1 MDLDDVNL
9 GRDKA
14 SRLGQYLYNAIYQ
27 ECWVRTSADGERPPV
42 QIPDKVKKLG
52 KYVRPVIYYVTGWT
66 LYSASRALTISLQE
80 REKYF
85 LFVQRNNTTKED
97 AEKENLPIDLVEKRT
112 TRRDTK
118 MYALKA
124 YYNFIC
130 FVESVYL
137 PYRPQHK
144 NDKGLRRR

>member
-1 MDLDDVNL
+1 MTRGFINTKKASGLSSDEVGFQRSILEHTGYIVCRWSDLVDLDDVNL

-80 REKYF
+80 REKYL
-85 LFVQRNNTTKED
+85 LFVQRNNTTKD
-97 AEKENLPIDLVEKRT
+97 DTEKVAN
-112 TRRDTK
+112 
-118 MYALKA
+118 
-124 YYNFIC
+124 
-130 FVESVYL
+130 
-137 PYRPQHK
+137 
-144 NDKGLRRR
+144 